1 MTAPVVPQSPD
12 TKTFFQ
18 AVLEFYEEKGVKF
31 SKDWKQVH
39 LNTTDPDYLVPM
51 FGYNIGYT
59 IMGGCDTCS
68 VYSFRVFSKEES
80 LEEGC
85 LELTGIILK
94 DGCTVYS
101 ALYLM
106 LFDYLTWTPV
116 VRRDGKDGCESIN
129 VYECE
134 DWDWENLNEFL
145 CEKFPGISENFAAP
159 GFDS

>member
-18 AVLEFYEEKGVKF
+18 AVLEFFEEKGVKL
-31 SKDWKQVH
+31 SKDWKRVDWTATEPQL
-39 LNTTDPDYLVPM
+39 LNPM

-59 IMGGCDTCS
+59 IMGRGDTCA
-68 VYSFRVFSKEES
+68 VYWFTVLSKEES

-85 LELTGIILK
+85 RELTRIILK
-94 DGCTVYS
+94 DECSVYS

-116 VRRDGKDGCESIN
+116 VRKDGKDDCESIN

-134 DWDWENLNEFL
+134 DWDWKNLKEFL
-145 CEKFPGISENFAAP
+145 CEKFPGISN
-159 GFDS
+159 S